1 MVNERGGL
9 DMVEQLT
16 ASATEVH
23 LWFVDLQQPLD
34 MDISILSDDEIARL
48 NTFKVSEQK
57 DTYLKSRYVLRH
69 LLALYIEELPSSISL
84 SYNSYG
90 KPYLTDNPLHISFNI
105 SHCKHSA
112 VIGITKGS
120 IGVDIECTTGQ
131 SLKEASS
138 LFLNDNEMKVLK
150 LSSDPESALLHLWT
164 QKEAILKAEG
174 TGFSSSP
181 HAITGY
187 VTSSVQL
194 QNAEVDQ
201 YHLNS
206 FMRGS
211 NIVSICTSNPVDI
224 KQLDFSSHLLNR
236 PFPQNLIYG

>member
-9 DMVEQLT
+9 DMVQQLK

-23 LWFVDLQQPLD
+23 LWFLDLLQSLD
-34 MDISILSDDEIARL
+34 MDISILSDDEFDRL

-57 DTYLKSRYVLRH
+57 DTYLKCRYVLRH
-69 LLALYIEELPSSISL
+69 LLALYLDQLPSSISL
-84 SYNSYG
+84 SYNSFG

-112 VIGITKGS
+112 VIGITMGS
-120 IGVDIECTTGQ
+120 IGVDIECPTGQ

-138 LFLNDNEMKVLK
+138 LFLNDYEMKALE
-150 LSSDPESALLHLWT
+150 LSSDPERALYHVWT
-164 QKEAILKAEG
+164 QKEAILKANG
-174 TGFSSSP
+174 TGFSHSP

-194 QNAEVDQ
+194 QNAQVNH

-206 FMRGS
+206 FMREDS
-211 NIVSICTSNPVDI
+211 IVSICTSTPVDI
-224 KQLDFSSHLLNR
+224 KQLDFSSELLKHKILTSPIN
-236 PFPQNLIYG
+236 G

>member
-1 MVNERGGL
+1 MVKRRGGL
-9 DMVEQLT
+9 VMIQQFT
-16 ASATEVH
+16 ASTTEVH
-23 LWFVDLQQPLD
+23 LWFLDLQRPLD
-34 MDISILSDDEIARL
+34 VDMSIFSDDEISRL
-48 NTFKVSEQK
+48 NTFRVSEQK
-57 DTYLKSRYVLRH
+57 DTYLKCRYVLRQ
-69 LLALYIEELPSSISL
+69 LLALYVNQPPSSISL
-84 SYNSYG
+84 SYNSFG
-90 KPYLTDNPLHISFNI
+90 KPNLTDNPSHMSFNI

-120 IGVDIECTTGQ
+120 IGVDIECKTGQ

-138 LFLNDNEMKVLK
+138 LFLNDEEMEALQFTK
-150 LSSDPESALLHLWT
+150 DPERALLHLWT

-194 QNAEVDQ
+194 QNAEVDH

-206 FMRGS
+206 FMRGDS
-211 NIVSICTSNPVDI
+211 IVSICTSIPVDI
-224 KQLDFSSHLLNR
+224 KQLDFSSELLKHKT
-236 PFPQNLIYG
+236 PTSPIYG